1 MGTEPVS
8 SVDSQGRV
16 DLVIYQ
22 QLEIFSFFPTSVVAL
37 AATDF
42 GVRHRGK
49 DEDHEERN
57 KKTDRESIT
66 P

>member
-42 GVRHRGK
+42 GVILSIVRKILNRK
-49 DEDHEERN
+49 LIPN
-57 KKTDRESIT
+57 KTLKL
-66 P
+66 